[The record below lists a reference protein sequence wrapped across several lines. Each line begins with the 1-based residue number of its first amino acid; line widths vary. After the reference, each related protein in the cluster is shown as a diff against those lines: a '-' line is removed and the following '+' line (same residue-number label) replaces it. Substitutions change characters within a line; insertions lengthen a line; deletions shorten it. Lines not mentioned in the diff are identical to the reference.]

1 MVKKISS
8 IRGKLTRSYVAIIT
22 ISTIILV
29 FILIGFIK
37 LYFYNNLQE
46 TLIGQLKT
54 SAEFY
59 NRYFSSSSLE
69 ENVLSDVD
77 VFWKQTSAQV
87 QIIDTEG
94 NILMDSIGV
103 KSDERL
109 DTTDY
114 KKALKGEYAVYIGGV
129 DYNGGKVMSVSYPLK
144 SDEKIQG
151 ILRFTTSLEEI
162 NKNIGQIMALLLFI
176 GVIVVVISTL
186 ISLFLSRFIV
196 EPIKELTCV
205 AEKMAK
211 GNLKDRSTIDSEDEI
226 GKLSSTINYMADEI
240 EKKEK
245 LKNEFICS
253 VSHELR
259 TPLTSIKGWSIV
271 LNTENIDE
279 ESLKD
284 GLTIIEKES
293 DRLSLMV
300 EELLDF
306 SKFVSGKIIL
316 KKEECN
322 VELLSQYLHIHL
334 KPRAERENINF
345 KITCESNLPKIV
357 VDKDRI
363 KQVCLNILDNAFK
376 FNHRGGYV
384 YLNIFKE
391 NNNVIFKFQDN
402 GSGIS
407 REDLPKVKEKF
418 YKGQNSKSQNG
429 IGLSICDEII
439 KLHKGQFIIES
450 ELNKGTNIYV
460 ILSVE

>member
-1 MVKKISS
+1 MST
-8 IRGKLTRSYVAIIT
+8 IRGKLTKSYVAIIT

-29 FILIGFIK
+29 FILMWFIK
-37 LYFYNNLQE
+37 FYFYSNLQE
-46 TLIGQLKT
+46 TLLGQLKT

-59 NRYFSSSSLE
+59 NRYFSSSTLE

-87 QIIDTEG
+87 QIIDVKG

-103 KSDERL
+103 KNNRKL
-109 DTTDY
+109 DTPDY
-114 KKALKGEYAVYIGGV
+114 KKAIKGDYASYIGAV
-129 DYNGGKVMSVSYPLK
+129 DYNGSKVMSISYPLK
-144 SDEKIQG
+144 SNEKIQG

-162 NKNIGQIMALLLFI
+162 DKNIKQIMGLLLFI
-176 GVIVVVISTL
+176 AVIVVIISTFL
-186 ISLFLSRFIV
+186 SLFLSRFIV
-196 EPIKELTCV
+196 DPIKELTCV
-205 AEKMAK
+205 AEEMAE
-211 GNLKDRSTIDSEDEI
+211 GNLKDRSTINSKDEI

-259 TPLTSIKGWSIV
+259 TPLTSIKGWAIV
-271 LNTENIDE
+271 LNSEKIDE

-284 GLTIIEKES
+284 GLNIIEKES
-293 DRLSLMV
+293 DRLSVMV

-322 VELLSQYLHIHL
+322 LEALSKYIHIHL
-334 KPRAERENINF
+334 KPRAERENIEF
-345 KITCESNLPKIV
+345 KITCEKNLPNII

-376 FNHRGGYV
+376 FNHSGGCV
-384 YLNIFKE
+384 NFSIFKD
-391 NNNVIFKFQDN
+391 NDNIIFRFEDN

-407 REDLPKVKEKF
+407 EEDLPKVKDKF
-418 YKGQNSKSQNG
+418 YKGQSSKSQNG

-439 KLHKGQFIIES
+439 KLHNGQFIIKS
-450 ELNKGTNIYV
+450 ELNKGTKIEV
-460 ILSVE
+460 VLDI